1 MWKDNRK
8 IEMKSVC
15 ESWEWVWRKGI
26 DYQKWVIK
34 MLFFYLNEKTLF
46 WGMHLSK
53 KEMNY
58 KSVLFEW
65 FWVHLQKITFGEKI
79 DKPT

>member
-26 DYQKWVIK
+26 DYEKWVIEK
-34 MLFFYLNEKTLF
+34 VINYLDESTLS
-46 WGMHLSK
+46 GEMHLSK
-53 KEMNY
+53 EEKNN
-58 KSVLFEW
+58 KSVFFE
-65 FWVHLQKITFGEKI
+65 
-79 DKPT
+79 